1 MDHVIAIDVG
11 ATNTRVALV
20 SGEGTICSSI
30 SSSTPSQG
38 PSADIIAS
46 DLTLKINGLLKNS
59 GDITV
64 SGIGI
69 SAAGPVDIHAGAI
82 INPPNIPYPEIPLVQ
97 PLHDTFGV
105 PVHMVNDCHAGV
117 LGEYTYGG
125 GSDTENLLYI
135 TISTGIGAGAIL
147 NGRLILGRDGN
158 ACEIGHFIVDDRY
171 NHRCGCGHF
180 GHWEGFSSGRHIPG
194 FFRVYCEYN
203 SLSPAGFNGD
213 TAQEIF
219 AAAGSG
225 NPVASAFIEELGR
238 INARG
243 FSDVIVAYDPGVIIL
258 DGSVVLQNR
267 DLILAP
273 MLRHLDHYLKT
284 PEFRFSAL
292 EGRAPLL
299 GASIIARGYETG
311 IGSFSALKKN

>member
-1 MDHVIAIDVG
+1 MDHVIAIDIG

-20 SGEGTICSSI
+20 NGRGTICSSI
-30 SSSTPSQG
+30 TSSTPSQG

-46 DLTLKINGLLKNS
+46 DLTLKIKRILEDS
-59 GDITV
+59 GDIPV

-69 SAAGPVDIHAGAI
+69 SAAGPVDIHEGAI
-82 INPPNIPYPEIPLVQ
+82 INPPNIPYPVIPLVQ

-125 GSDTENLLYI
+125 GSDTDNLLYI

-180 GHWEGFSSGRHIPG
+180 GHWEGFASGRHIPG
-194 FFRVYCEYN
+194 FFRAYCEYHT
-203 SLSPAGFNGD
+203 LSPAGCGGN

-219 AAAGSG
+219 AAAGNG
-225 NPVASAFIEELGR
+225 NPVALAFIEELGR

-273 MLRHLDHYLKT
+273 MLRYLDRYLKT

-292 EGRAPLL
+292 DGRAPLF
-299 GASIIARGYETG
+299 GASVIAQGYETD
-311 IGSFSALKKN
+311 IGSFRPLKK

>member
-20 SGEGTICSSI
+20 TGEGTLSASV
-30 SSSTPSQG
+30 SSSTPVHG
-38 PSADIIAS
+38 NSADIIAA
-46 DLTLKINGLLKNS
+46 DLIRKINGLLVNA
-59 GDITV
+59 GDITI

-82 INPPNIPYPEIPLVQ
+82 INPPNIPFPVVPLVH
-97 PLHDTFGV
+97 PLQDTFGV

-117 LGEYTYGG
+117 LGEYTYGC
-125 GSDTENLLYI
+125 GSDTDNLLYI

-147 NGRLILGRDGN
+147 NGRLVLGRDGN

-171 NHRCGCGHF
+171 NHRCGCGHY
-180 GHWEGFSSGRHIPG
+180 GHWEGFSSGRHIPR
-194 FFRVYCEYN
+194 FFRAYCGYN
-203 SLSPAGFNGD
+203 SLSPAGCACD

-219 AAAGSG
+219 SAAGNG
-225 NPVASAFIEELGR
+225 NPVALSFIEELGM

-243 FSDVIVAYDPGVIIL
+243 FSDVIVAYDPEVIIL

-267 DLILAP
+267 DLILGP
-273 MLRHLDHYLKT
+273 MQRHLDHYLKT

-292 EGRAPLL
+292 DGRAPLL
-299 GASIIARGYETG
+299 GASVIALGYETG
-311 IGSFSALKKN
+311 IGSFRP